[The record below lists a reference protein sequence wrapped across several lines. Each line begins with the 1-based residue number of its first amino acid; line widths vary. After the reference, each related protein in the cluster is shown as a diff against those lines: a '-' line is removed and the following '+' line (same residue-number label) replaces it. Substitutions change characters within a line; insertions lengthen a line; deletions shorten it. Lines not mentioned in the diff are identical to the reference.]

1 MVALAL
7 AGLAALFAIMAA
19 LAAYLMMSQRQGAKA
34 EEPQE
39 EEEATVVGGGRR
51 RPGSSRMQG
60 ANRRRTAA
68 AAARAAQ
75 AGPSHADSDSE
86 DEDDDEGEEH
96 LTKKEAKRRER
107 EAQREAERA
116 AREAKANKVSAY
128 EERRRRKDEEREA
141 LEQAQEE
148 EMRRA
153 AEERQRRE
161 DAEAAKWMGMISVE
175 GEGQEEVT
183 EAQSAEALL
192 NRFVAY
198 IQERKMVPL
207 EEIAVEFHLRSAEVV
222 DRIQNLEAMGRLT
235 GVMDERGKY
244 IYISAEEMQAVARY
258 VQTKGRVA
266 IGELAARSDDL
277 IDLEGKAAAAGAGD
291 AGLVV
296 DFDSMLLGGE
306 VDPVGA

>member
-1 MVALAL
+1 
-7 AGLAALFAIMAA
+7 
-19 LAAYLMMSQRQGAKA
+19 
-34 EEPQE
+34 
-39 EEEATVVGGGRR
+39 
-51 RPGSSRMQG
+51 
-60 ANRRRTAA
+60 
-68 AAARAAQ
+68 
-75 AGPSHADSDSE
+75 
-86 DEDDDEGEEH
+86 
-96 LTKKEAKRRER
+96 
-107 EAQREAERA
+107 
-116 AREAKANKVSAY
+116 
-128 EERRRRKDEEREA
+128 
-141 LEQAQEE
+141 
-148 EMRRA
+148 MRRA

-258 VQTKGRVA
+258 VRTKGRVA

-277 IDLEGKAAAAGAGD
+277 IDLEGKAAAAGAGG

-296 DFDSMLLGGE
+296 DFDSMLGGE